1 MNNDLLF
8 NLEYL
13 NKFKEEMKKITP
25 ELFQKIVYSCS
36 KIKEENIYYVSFNGG
51 KDSLA
56 AYLILKYYLY
66 CIENDINYSHFESL
80 NKFKENQNK
89 IVLNKVVFLYFVSD
103 KHFESEEDYVINFA
117 KKEKIKIFYCYSS
130 YVTGLN
136 YLLKRFDIHTIIM
149 GTRNDDIKNTLNS
162 NIISNSLIESSTKPF
177 PNFNRLYLVFNFSYN
192 EIWRLILFL
201 NSDYLDLYDKGYS
214 SIGDR
219 YNTKINQYLFINNRE
234 IFPAWCLLNNDSE
247 RAFR

>member
-56 AYLILKYYLY
+56 GYLILKYYLY
-66 CIENDINYSHFESL
+66 CIENDLNYSHFESL

-130 YVTGLN
+130 YVNGLN

>member
-66 CIENDINYSHFESL
+66 CIENDLNYSHFESL

-89 IVLNKVVFLYFVSD
+89 IILNKVVFLYFVSD
-103 KHFESEEDYVINFA
+103 KHFESEEDYVIKFA
-117 KKEKIKIFYCYSS
+117 KKEQIKIYYCYSS
-130 YVTGLN
+130 YEEGLN
-136 YLLKRFDIHTIIM
+136 YLLNRFSINKIIM
-149 GTRNDDIKNTLNS
+149 GTRNDDLKNTEHS
-162 NIISNSLIESSTKPF
+162 NLIVDTLIEKSTKPF
-177 PNFNRLYLVFNFSYN
+177 PEFDRFYLVFNFTYN

-214 SIGDR
+214 SIGDKF
-219 YNTKINQYLFINNRE
+219 NTKINQYLFIDHRE
-234 IFPAWCLLNNDSE
+234 VFPAWCLKNHESE
-247 RAFR
+247 RDFR

>member
-13 NKFKEEMKKITP
+13 NKFKEEMKKINHK
-25 ELFQKIVYSCS
+25 LFKKIVYSCS

-130 YVTGLN
+130 YVNGLN
-136 YLLKRFDIHTIIM
+136 YLLKKFDIHTIIM

>member
-8 NLEYL
+8 SLEYL

-25 ELFQKIVYSCS
+25 ELFQKIVSSCS

-66 CIENDINYSHFESL
+66 CIENDLNYSHFESL

-130 YVTGLN
+130 YVNGLN

-219 YNTKINQYLFINNRE
+219 FNTKINQYLFINNRE

>member
-8 NLEYL
+8 SLEYL

-25 ELFQKIVYSCS
+25 ELFQKIVSSCS

-56 AYLILKYYLY
+56 SYLILKYYLY
-66 CIENDINYSHFESL
+66 CIENDLNYSHFESL

-130 YVTGLN
+130 YVNGLN

-219 YNTKINQYLFINNRE
+219 FNTKINQYLFINNRE

>member
-1 MNNDLLF
+1 MPKKKKLKFF
-8 NLEYL
+8 N
-13 NKFKEEMKKITP
+13 
-25 ELFQKIVYSCS
+25 
-36 KIKEENIYYVSFNGG
+36 
-51 KDSLA
+51 
-56 AYLILKYYLY
+56 
-66 CIENDINYSHFESL
+66 
-80 NKFKENQNK
+80 
-89 IVLNKVVFLYFVSD
+89 
-103 KHFESEEDYVINFA
+103 
-117 KKEKIKIFYCYSS
+117 CYSS
-130 YVTGLN
+130 YFNGLN

-219 YNTKINQYLFINNRE
+219 FNTKINQYLFINNRE

>member
-8 NLEYL
+8 NLECL

-80 NKFKENQNK
+80 NKFKENQN
-89 IVLNKVVFLYFVSD
+89 FL
-103 KHFESEEDYVINFA
+103 
-117 KKEKIKIFYCYSS
+117 
-130 YVTGLN
+130 
-136 YLLKRFDIHTIIM
+136 LLF
-149 GTRNDDIKNTLNS
+149 
-162 NIISNSLIESSTKPF
+162 
-177 PNFNRLYLVFNFSYN
+177 
-192 EIWRLILFL
+192 FL
-201 NSDYLDLYDKGYS
+201 
-214 SIGDR
+214 R
-219 YNTKINQYLFINNRE
+219 
-234 IFPAWCLLNNDSE
+234 
-247 RAFR
+247 

>member
-36 KIKEENIYYVSFNGG
+36 KLKEENIYYVSFNGG

-130 YVTGLN
+130 YVNGLN
-136 YLLKRFDIHTIIM
+136 YLLKKFDIHTIIM

>member
-130 YVTGLN
+130 YVNGLN
-136 YLLKRFDIHTIIM
+136 YLLKKFDIHTIIM
-149 GTRNDDIKNTLNS
+149 GTRNNDIKNTE
-162 NIISNSLIESSTKPF
+162 IINEISKTLIQKSTKPF
-177 PNFNRLYLVFNFSYN
+177 PEFDRFYLVFNFSYN

>member
-8 NLEYL
+8 NLECL

-25 ELFQKIVYSCS
+25 ELFQKIAYSCS

-66 CIENDINYSHFESL
+66 CIENDLNYSHFESL

-130 YVTGLN
+130 YFNGLN

>member
-1 MNNDLLF
+1 MSEIL
-8 NLEYL
+8 NLDSL
-13 NKFKEEMKKITP
+13 NKYKEEMKKITP
-25 ELFQKIVYSCS
+25 ELFQKIIYSCS
-36 KIKEENIYYVSFNGG
+36 KIQEQNIYYVSFNGG
-51 KDSLA
+51 KDCLA

-66 CIENDINYSHFESL
+66 CKENNLNYSDIESL
-80 NKFKENQNK
+80 NKFANNK
-89 IVLNKVVFLYFVSD
+89 NKFFSYLNKVVFLYFIND
-103 KHFESEEDYVINFA
+103 KHFESEEDYVIKFA
-117 KKEKIKIFYCYSS
+117 KKEQIKIYYCYSS
-130 YVTGLN
+130 YEEGLN
-136 YLLKRFDIHTIIM
+136 YLLNRFSINKIIM
-149 GTRNDDIKNTLNS
+149 GTRNDDLKNTEHS
-162 NIISNSLIESSTKPF
+162 NLIVNTLIEKSTKPF
-177 PNFNRLYLVFNFSYN
+177 PEFDRFYLVFNFTYN